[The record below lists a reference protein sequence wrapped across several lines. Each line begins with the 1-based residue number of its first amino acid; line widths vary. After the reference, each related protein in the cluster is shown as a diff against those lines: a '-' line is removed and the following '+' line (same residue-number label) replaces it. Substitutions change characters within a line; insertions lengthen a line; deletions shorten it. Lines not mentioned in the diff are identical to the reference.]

1 MKDRSILTQGFF
13 FCLAKFFFSSKRS
26 FGSKNGVNKC
36 EDLRTKDAK
45 KSQSTA
51 ASSSEKRT
59 CFNVRPK

>member
-13 FCLAKFFFSSKRS
+13 FLFSQVFFSSKRS

-36 EDLRTKDAK
+36 EDLKTKDAK
-45 KSQSTA
+45 KSQPTA